1 MTDILEIIRPHVHL
15 ERQGKIT
22 SVFARF
28 IRRKRRH
35 SQLIRQN
42 RLFAVWVAVPTVMP
56 GSLQN

>member
-15 ERQGKIT
+15 ERQGKNYVGLCPFHQEKT
-22 SVFARF
+22 PSFTVDP
-28 IRRKRRH
+28 
-35 SQLIRQN
+35 SD

>member
-1 MTDILEIIRPHVHL
+1 MTDILEIIRPHR
-15 ERQGKIT
+15 EKIT